1 MKYPLLYR
9 RYVEEGQFSNNA
21 QGSDLAKLY
30 SKNPGAIPV
39 DDFTQGDRERV
50 LELLLSQERVVS
62 LIYAKTFPVA
72 TNAVS
77 QSNNINNSFTSN
89 NAAAHNND
97 MDFSQLLEGNIA
109 DLPSSPG
116 GFNGGGAD
124 GRPISSGHV
133 SGQKAGSLP
142 PIGQRG
148 VSR

>member
-1 MKYPLLYR
+1 MSF

-62 LIYAKTFPVA
+62 LIYAKTFPVVNNNSA
-72 TNAVS
+72 S
-77 QSNNINNSFTSN
+77 SNNINNSFTSN
-89 NAAAHNND
+89 SGHGNND
-97 MDFSQLLEGNIA
+97 MDFSPLLDGNIA
-109 DLPSSPG
+109 DLQLSPG
-116 GFNGGGAD
+116 APNVGSTAD
-124 GRPISSGHV
+124 GRPVSSGNV
-133 SGQKAGSLP
+133 GGQRGSLP

>member
-1 MKYPLLYR
+1 MF

-62 LIYAKTFPVA
+62 LIYAKTFPV
-72 TNAVS
+72 VS
-77 QSNNINNSFTSN
+77 NPISQNNNINNSFNSN
-89 NAAAHNND
+89 NGQSHSND
-97 MDFSQLLEGNIA
+97 MDFSQLLDGNIA
-109 DLPSSPG
+109 DLPLSPG
-116 GFNGGGAD
+116 GPNSNAGAVD
-124 GRPISSGHV
+124 GRPVSSGNV
-133 SGQKAGSLP
+133 GVGKGSLP
-142 PIGQRG
+142 PIAQRG